1 LQKDLN
7 TIASYIFNMATTIQ
21 ISDNL
26 LNKLKV
32 MKVHEKESYE
42 NLIWDLIEDSMELS
56 KETKKIILN
65 YEKEIKTN
73 GFKNFRTLEQ
83 IKKESGF

>member
-1 LQKDLN
+1 M
-7 TIASYIFNMATTIQ
+7 ASYIFAMETTIQ
-21 ISDNL
+21 VSNEL
-26 LNKLKV
+26 MKRLKN